1 LKAIFL
7 FSFLF
12 FCGVEIYAQSDIE
25 IKGTILNQNKR
36 PVIGANVKLS
46 ADAYFIAVTTDSSG
60 VYSIKTPKANYSVAV
75 SNAGYVS
82 QYLNSF
88 FSKNTLL
95 DFTLKQDSGV
105 LKEVVILSESK
116 KGLSVASSGKL
127 SFIPGKLASVP
138 SIMGTTDIIKLLQ
151 LTPGVQNSGDANGYL
166 YVRGGDPGH
175 NLLLYG
181 SVPIY
186 GMSHLAGIF
195 PFYNA
200 NHIQEVQFDKSNLDA
215 KHGGRLSSTVFV
227 SPFKQVPK
235 EFSVQG
241 NAGLLSSQV
250 TLSVPVNNRS
260 GLYVSGRKT
269 YVDELTSLFSD
280 PKKENKEEQD
290 LKYGFSDLNLTYISK
305 ITEKQLFT
313 IDAFISNDK
322 LDVIDRKSSFNSN
335 LKWGNFAV
343 SSDWSYQ
350 LSEETTLKNSIYF
363 TRYYNK
369 LDLLQGAV
377 QMKISSYIQ
386 DIGYTNSIRYFVK
399 KIPFETGFEYVLHD
413 MQPQKIVI
421 SNLGIDDID
430 KQAQTIKSNNLAV
443 FTSAKPKLWDNVF
456 AELGLRLN
464 YYTSGFRNST
474 YLHLEP
480 RMAFTYSSKKDFS
493 FYVSYTR
500 QNQYLNLITASS
512 VGLPVDF
519 WIASSDGIPSQSS
532 NEFSVGYN
540 QNIKKQFKSSLSGYY
555 RKMNNL
561 IEYPY
566 GVTQFNEIT
575 TLKNDILIGN
585 GESYGLE
592 WMLKKDSGKFKG
604 WLSYTLSWS
613 TRQFDE
619 LNNGNVY
626 FAKFD
631 RRHNISLVGTFDFN
645 AKWSFGLTQI
655 FNSGNRFTMPTSWYF
670 MNNIPVK
677 EYNEYNNAQLP
688 NYIRTDVSVNY
699 FFIKKVKKESV
710 LNFSIF
716 NTFNVEN
723 PIYVAMNVFADK
735 DHNNDL
741 TLHTDKKIL
750 YRILPSISWRFK
762 F

>member
-1 LKAIFL
+1 MCFFCFSNLFAQSKVKIFGNVKSNESINLVDASLL
-7 FSFLF
+7 FSVDDQKIYSVSDTL
-12 FCGVEIYAQSDIE
+12 GVFHADLKSGAIIVKVTHFGYLEKEMSFDL
-25 IKGTILNQNKR
+25 KKDTIL
-36 PVIGANVKLS
+36 
-46 ADAYFIAVTTDSSG
+46 
-60 VYSIKTPKANYSVAV
+60 SIVLEKDI
-75 SNAGYVS
+75 
-82 QYLNSF
+82 SF
-88 FSKNTLL
+88 
-95 DFTLKQDSGV
+95 
-105 LKEVVILSESK
+105 LKEVVVSNSK
-116 KGLSVASSGKL
+116 KNSIISLSAGKL
-127 SFIPGKLASVP
+127 SFNLKELALVP
-138 SIMGTTDIIKLLQ
+138 TVLGTTDIIKILQ

-175 NLLLYG
+175 NLMLYG
-181 SVPIY
+181 NVPIY
-186 GMSHLAGIF
+186 GMSHLAGIL

-200 NHIQEVQFDKSNLDA
+200 DHIQEIQFDKSNLDA

-227 SPFKQVPK
+227 NPIKQVPEK
-235 EFSVQG
+235 FSVQG
-241 NAGLLSSQV
+241 NVGLLASQV
-250 TLSVPVNNRS
+250 TLSIPINDQT

-269 YVDELTSLFSD
+269 YFDELNSLFSD
-280 PKKENKEEQD
+280 SKKENKEEQE
-290 LKYGFSDLNLTYISK
+290 LKYGFSDCNFTYISK
-305 ITEKQLFT
+305 IAKKHLFT

-322 LDVIDRKSSFNSN
+322 LDVIDSKSDFNSK

-350 LSEETTLKNSIYF
+350 LSEETKLKNSIYF
-363 TRYYNK
+363 TSYYNK

-377 QMKISSYIQ
+377 QMNISSDIQ
-386 DIGYTNSIRYFVK
+386 NIGYVNSIRYFVK
-399 KIPFETGFEYVLHD
+399 KIPFETGLEYVLHKI
-413 MQPQKIVI
+413 QPQKITI
-421 SNLGIDDID
+421 LNLGIDDID
-430 KQAQTIKSNNLAV
+430 KQAVSIKSNNLAI

-464 YYTSGFRNST
+464 YYTSGSTNST

-480 RMAFTYSSKKDFS
+480 RMAFIYNPKKEFS
-493 FYVSYTR
+493 FFASYTR

-519 WIASSDGIPSQSS
+519 WIGSSEGIPSQSS

-540 QNIKKQFKSSLSGYY
+540 QNIRKQFKSSLSSYY
-555 RKMNNL
+555 RKMKHL
-561 IEYPY
+561 VEYPY

-575 TLKNDILIGN
+575 TLKNDILIGD

-626 FAKFD
+626 FAKYD

-655 FNSGNRFTMPTSWYF
+655 FSSGNRFTMPTSWYF

-699 FFIKKVKKESV
+699 FFIKNVKKESV
-710 LNFSIF
+710 LNFSVF

-723 PIYVAMNVFADK
+723 PIYVAMKVFSDK
-735 DHNNDL
+735 EHNNDL